1 MHLIV
6 NTSINK
12 SILVNTNKG
21 LQMKTFLRLFN
32 KLFTINSQAVQ
43 SRIDLYVAAKRPTSV
58 ADVDRILQEYQRF
71 VTKGGMY
78 S

>member
-32 KLFTINSQAVQ
+32 KLFTINSQALQ
-43 SRIDLYVAAKRPTSV
+43 SRIDLYVAAQRPTSV